1 MKKDFCGASQVEQ
14 FLGIKKGNASNT
26 NLTKNKNKNAKID
39 GDNQYIKF
47 TGLIKR
53 GLKKKLG
60 HYCIDNNLKE
70 YEAIEK
76 AIKNFL
82 EGNKATATIT
92 TSTTR

>member
-1 MKKDFCGASQVEQ
+1 EQ
-14 FLGIKKGNASNT
+14 FLGIKKGKADST
-26 NLTKNKNKNAKID
+26 NLAKNKDKNTELD
-39 GDNQYIKF
+39 EDEQYIKF

-76 AIKNFL
+76 AIKQVLN
-82 EGNKATATIT
+82 N
-92 TSTTR
+92 